1 MPNSLHAALQWDHSN
16 PFSIEPVT
24 EDSPWTVINN
34 TKKSEL
40 IDQQD
45 TTNIKQKFKRNVTL
59 FVPAQGSKPVTVST
73 TTQHEIKVRDKRKRH
88 NEDEV
93 TPKRAVKKAKS
104 SQYPS
109 GHQFIG
115 IPWDC
120 VNYSCAY
127 DSLLTILLS
136 VYTECQQNW
145 KTVIS
150 QQECYSTRSWY
161 II

>member
-1 MPNSLHAALQWDHSN
+1 M
-16 PFSIEPVT
+16 VT
-24 EDSPWTVINN
+24 S
-34 TKKSEL
+34 
-40 IDQQD
+40 
-45 TTNIKQKFKRNVTL
+45 
-59 FVPAQGSKPVTVST
+59 FVPAQGSRPVTVST

-93 TPKRAVKKAKS
+93 ISKRAVRKAKS
-104 SQYPS
+104 SQAPP
-109 GHQFIG
+109 GQQFIG
-115 IPWDC
+115 IPWDS

-145 KTVIS
+145 KNVIC
-150 QQECYSTRSWY
+150 QQSATL